1 MSDLY
6 TVTVEE
12 FRAFVK
18 TPKEDSNTV
27 AMLELSL
34 GQAIEEVD
42 RFCGSRI
49 IRVPENTYRFAVL
62 QVAQELYYRNTK
74 QPNQQQMMPNGEFMP
89 SRPTQDPLLGVYSSL
104 RKWIGWF

>member
-6 TVTVEE
+6 TVTVDE
-12 FRAFVK
+12 FKDFVK
-18 TPKEDSNTV
+18 TEKADSNTEV
-27 AMLELSL
+27 MLELSL
-34 GQAIEEVD
+34 GHAIEEVD

-49 IRVPENTYRFAVL
+49 DRVPENTYRFAVL

-74 QPNQQQMMPNGEFMP
+74 QINKQQIMPNGDFMP

>member
-6 TVTVEE
+6 TVTVDE
-12 FRAFVK
+12 FKAFVK
-18 TPKEDSNTV
+18 VGKEDAST
-27 AMLELSL
+27 MLELSL

-42 RFCGSRI
+42 RFCGARI
-49 IRVPENTYRFAVL
+49 DRVPENTYRFAVL

-74 QPNQQQMMPNGEFMP
+74 QIGQQQIMPNGDFMP